1 MRVSRVVAFA
11 LASALACSAHAAG
24 YADPDG
30 ADTEA
35 AANAAVAALGAKPAR
50 AIVPTVRTIAALRQG
65 TADGT
70 RALSATVTDLRRAM
84 TALEGEETPL
94 EVRIELP
101 ADVLFDVDKADI
113 RPDAATALADLATV
127 VRAWTGPVRLV
138 GHTDS
143 DGSDAHNL
151 ALSRRRAEAVK
162 RWLVE
167 NAAIDPGRC
176 STEGLGETAPRAAND
191 TPAGK
196 QANRRVEVV
205 VRKS

>member
-1 MRVSRVVAFA
+1 MSRVVAFA

-35 AANAAVAALGAKPAR
+35 AANAAVAALGTNPAR
-50 AIVPTVRTIAALRQG
+50 AIVPTVRTIAALQQG
-65 TADGT
+65 AAAGS
-70 RALSATVTDLRRAM
+70 RALAATVKDLHGAM
-84 TALEGEETPL
+84 KALEGEETEL

-101 ADVLFDVDKADI
+101 ADVLFDVDRADI
-113 RPDAATALADLATV
+113 RPDAAAALTDLATV

-151 ALSRRRAEAVK
+151 ALSQRRAEAVK

-167 NAAIDPGRC
+167 HAAIDAGRFV
-176 STEGLGETAPRAAND
+176 TEGLGETAPRAAND